1 MIILYLLLNSYFC
14 SEYYCYWREL
24 ASHFILSSKTT
35 VYFFLFCTLTLR
47 LPSILIQIPC
57 LQLISKYDAGAE
69 AEVREWIKAL
79 TTADIPAGSDNMH
92 KHLKDGVVLVRY
104 VYAYFYSRQAVLI
117 SVVEYSRK
125 NNNISTYEKVG

>member
-1 MIILYLLLNSYFC
+1 MLLGRVSEPFYFIINNNCVFFSFLYSDITSTFYFNTNS
-14 SEYYCYWREL
+14 
-24 ASHFILSSKTT
+24 
-35 VYFFLFCTLTLR
+35 
-47 LPSILIQIPC
+47 C

-125 NNNISTYEKVG
+125 NNNISTYERMGKQTS